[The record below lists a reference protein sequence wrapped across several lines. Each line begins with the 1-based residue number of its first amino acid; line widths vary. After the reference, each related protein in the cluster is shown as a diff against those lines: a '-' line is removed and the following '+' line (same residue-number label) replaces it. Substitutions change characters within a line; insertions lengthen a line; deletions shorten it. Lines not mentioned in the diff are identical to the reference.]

1 MKVVLVAANP
11 FQAHLVA
18 GLLRSNGIEA
28 AVGNEASFNVR
39 GEIPMTPGTLPQVLV
54 SDADYARAK
63 QVLGE
68 DRPGGA
74 CRR

>member
-1 MKVVLVAANP
+1 VHVAENP

-18 GLLRSNGIEA
+18 GLLRSHGIPACVGGEA
-28 AVGNEASFNVR
+28 AFNVR
-39 GEIPMTPGTLPQVLV
+39 GEIPMTPGTLPEVLV
-54 SDADYARAK
+54 ADADHDRAL

-68 DRPGGA
+68 RPRGGA